1 MRKERKQTIRTQR
14 LNFDTFDGAKPRP
27 SGRGSKAPL
36 SINPERSRRVDFISR
51 ISHALRTPL
60 CITREGISLVL
71 DRIPGQLNRK
81 QEEIL
86 ITARDNIDRLN
97 RTLCKLL
104 KAYKIGPEKERKMKR
119 LGRRRNGR

>member
-1 MRKERKQTIRTQR
+1 MRKRRKETIRIQR
-14 LNFDTFDGAKPRP
+14 INF
-27 SGRGSKAPL
+27 
-36 SINPERSRRVDFISR
+36 DFISR

-71 DRIPGQLNRK
+71 DKIPGQINRK

-86 ITARDNIDRLN
+86 VTARDNIDRLN

-104 KAYKIGPEKERKMKR
+104 KAYKIESQRERKA
-119 LGRRRNGR
+119 RRARREV